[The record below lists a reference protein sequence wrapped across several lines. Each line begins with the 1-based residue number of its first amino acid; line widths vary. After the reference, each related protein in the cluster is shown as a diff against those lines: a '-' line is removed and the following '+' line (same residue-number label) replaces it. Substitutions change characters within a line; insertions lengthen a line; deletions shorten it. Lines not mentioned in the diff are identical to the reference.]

1 MCWQQGDLLTFSQ
14 NHTGFKG
21 LVVRDVGAVI
31 GFNPTCRHHGW
42 QVFLATWVDATVFV
56 AACIGGQHACCWISV
71 GLCTALDH

>member
-56 AACIGGQHACCWISV
+56 AACIGGQHACCLISV